1 MKDPLRSKKAV
12 TFMLNFSE
20 EESDEDNEAEEV
32 GAAAAQE
39 SAQKSPDKKGASPKS
54 PEKKGKVIYVNV
66 TDDLELPRK
75 KAPSV

>member
-12 TFMLNFSE
+12 TFMLNFDE
-20 EESDEDNEAEEV
+20 EESDQDNEAEEV

-39 SAQKSPDKKGASPKS
+39 NAQKSPDKKGDLPKS